1 MNPMIRAGIS
11 HKTNWTKVAFDLDLT
26 ENDPVAFEDAT
37 QYASLGAEL
46 NVLRFVQL
54 RAGYRANL
62 AGSGQDVMTAG
73 IGLSPFAIHLD
84 LGVMANVDDPE
95 KEAGVAFEFGIEF

>member
-1 MNPMIRAGIS
+1 MVRAGIS
-11 HKTNWTKVAFDLDLT
+11 HKTNWTKFAFDLDLT

-54 RAGYRANL
+54 RGGYRANL
-62 AGSGQDVMTAG
+62 AASGQDIITAG
-73 IGLSPFAIHLD
+73 IGFSPFAIHID
-84 LGVMANVDDPE
+84 LGVMANASDPE
-95 KEAGVAFEFGIEF
+95 KEAGVAFEFGVEF